1 MFLFCHT
8 QYKHYAYISCHVSD
22 VFRMHFLLKHSTEMM
37 NEVVSVSHKVWN
49 TYNNLPVICK
59 TLFFYNYS
67 SFEKILFCIF
77 IIIKYCKNSTMNN
90 KNNLLTACVHL
101 KHFTLGA
108 VPLNSCALKYKR
120 EVSNSTSTLHSSKN
134 SQKRTHQIAEKNT
147 THRKIPSFQ
156 YWILLTIQ
164 TTTIQCKLF

>member
-120 EVSNSTSTLHSSKN
+120 EVSNSYKYFTFHKELTKTDPPNCREKYHPQKN
-134 SQKRTHQIAEKNT
+134 S
-147 THRKIPSFQ
+147 
-156 YWILLTIQ
+156 ILSILNFTNY
-164 TTTIQCKLF
+164 TNHNHTK